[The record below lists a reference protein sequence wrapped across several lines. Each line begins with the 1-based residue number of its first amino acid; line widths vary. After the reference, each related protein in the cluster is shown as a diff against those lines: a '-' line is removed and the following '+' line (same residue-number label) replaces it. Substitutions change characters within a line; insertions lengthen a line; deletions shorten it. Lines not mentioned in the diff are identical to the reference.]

1 MKYSAAERIC
11 LITGATSGIGR
22 AAARQMAG
30 HGFVTVI
37 VGRNR
42 KRCEKACKKITAEIP
57 GARVSFLQADL
68 ASQDEIRRLA
78 EQFRRRFDKL
88 DVLVNN
94 AGARFLNRHV
104 TVDGHEMTFA
114 LNHLAAFLLTRL
126 LSRPLER
133 AGNARIINV
142 SSGAHKGVE
151 IDFSD
156 PQHENGYHGKL
167 AYQRSKLANL
177 LFTYELAERMQ
188 GTGVTVN
195 AMAPGGVM
203 SNFSKNNGWLSW
215 ARHVTAHVVAGD
227 LIFPAKAAETIVYM
241 ATSPDLEGVS
251 GRYFF
256 NRQPIASSEASY
268 DRASAKR
275 LWQISTALTAQRPFD
290 KSPNSADN
298 ITI

>member
-1 MKYSAAERIC
+1 MKAAQNIC
-11 LITGATSGIGR
+11 LVTGATSGIG
-22 AAARQMAG
+22 MATAQKMAKK
-30 HGFVTVI
+30 GFATVV
-37 VGRNR
+37 VGRDPE
-42 KRCEKACKKITAEIP
+42 KCEKVCRKIRRQAP
-57 GARVSFLQADL
+57 GVSVSFLTADL
-68 ASQDEIRRLA
+68 SAQDEVRRLA
-78 EQFRRRFDKL
+78 DQFLQRFDKL

-126 LSRPLER
+126 LARPLEK

-156 PQHENGYHGKL
+156 PQHERCYHGKL

-203 SNFSKNNGWLSW
+203 SNFSRNNGWLSW
-215 ARHVTAHVVAGD
+215 ARHVTAHIVAGD
-227 LIFPAKAAETIVYM
+227 LITPAKAAETIVYM
-241 ATSPDLEGVS
+241 ATSPELEGVS
-251 GRYFF
+251 GRYLF
-256 NRQPIASSEASY
+256 NRQPVASSEASY
-268 DRASAKR
+268 DRTSAKR
-275 LWQISTALTAQRPFD
+275 LWEISTALTA
-290 KSPNSADN
+290 
-298 ITI
+298 